1 MAIAGKKHVG
11 TSART
16 LLWMIEQID
25 DRADELMIELTN
37 ASAMSKYIMNAWRR
51 RCP

>member
-16 LLWMIEQID
+16 LLCMIEQID
-25 DRADELMIELTN
+25 DRADELIIELTN
-37 ASAMSKYIMNAWRR
+37 ASVMSKYMMNAWER

>member
-25 DRADELMIELTN
+25 DRADELMIELTD
-37 ASAMSKYIMNAWRR
+37 ASALSKCIMNAWQRR
-51 RCP
+51 GP